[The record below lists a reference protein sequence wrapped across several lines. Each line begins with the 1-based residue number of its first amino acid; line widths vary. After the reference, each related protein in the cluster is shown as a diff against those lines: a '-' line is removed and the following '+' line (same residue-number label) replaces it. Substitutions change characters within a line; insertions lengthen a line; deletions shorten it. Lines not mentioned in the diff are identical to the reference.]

1 MQICGVDEAG
11 RGPVIGPLVVAS
23 FSLPED
29 KLYLIESLKVKDS
42 KKLSQKKREELYL
55 EIVNLPGKY
64 FFKILSPSFLNK
76 EMKKFSLNYIELL
89 AFKEAILELK
99 TSMKKVICDSCDVN
113 SDRFSGNLKELLG
126 DEFASCEVIASHKA
140 EDKYPVVAAASI
152 LAKVKRD
159 ELIKKI
165 EEDVDVSIG
174 SGYPSD
180 PKTINFLKDY
190 YRLNNRFP
198 DFVRTEWKTLD
209 NIKNM
214 RNQRKL
220 YDI

>member
-23 FSLPED
+23 FSLPEE
-29 KLYLIESLKVKDS
+29 KLYLIEYLKVKDS
-42 KKLSQKKREELYL
+42 KKLSRKKREKIYL
-55 EIVNLPGKY
+55 EIINLPGKY
-64 FFKILSPSFLNK
+64 FFKILNSSFLNN

-89 AFKEAILELK
+89 AFKESILELK
-99 TSMKKVICDSCDVN
+99 TPMKKIICDSCDVN
-113 SDRFSGNLKELLG
+113 PDRFSKNLKELLG
-126 DEFASCEVIASHKA
+126 SEFSSCEIVASHKA

-165 EEDVDVSIG
+165 EESAGVSIG

-180 PKTINFLKDY
+180 PKTINFLTDY
-190 YRLNNRFP
+190 YKQNNKFP
-198 DFVRTEWKTLD
+198 DFVRTEWKTLY
-209 NIKNM
+209 NIKNEW
-214 RNQRKL
+214 NQRKL
-220 YDI
+220 YEI